1 MINATVIVTCKKAPR
16 ALNSVRLRSF
26 CATTQTT
33 EPSVDLIQ
41 GFETTSVNVRSRL
54 IEVENAHTITQ
65 KLPRSLHI
73 AIGCRISLTNKIKTE
88 LGLINSAQGSVADIL
103 LVPGTTTY
111 ASPLTSIVR
120 RRSRLAIPTTGALCR
135 MPFTIFNHHPV
146 NGILPCE
153 VEIAVLHNAIR
164 YHRTTL
170 RKLLKQAASSRWLA
184 TADWLADPKRSPNFL
199 KLLARLHARKT
210 GTRSCRL
217 KAADMASHSRHFT
230 STFGG
235 PPSGTPPPF
244 LSQLPRCDIVIPES
258 LVHLVISN
266 KTYKSCLNVYSPFLH
281 YIT

>member
-1 MINATVIVTCKKAPR
+1 MRMIGGELSQWEESWAQMQVVYNACRSINASFSILLLILNQSRVVSRRKLLELRDPLWVFHFKEFSAYLINATVIVTCKKAPR

-146 NGILPCE
+146 NGI
-153 VEIAVLHNAIR
+153 
-164 YHRTTL
+164 
-170 RKLLKQAASSRWLA
+170 
-184 TADWLADPKRSPNFL
+184 RSPFDAILLRLTSLGGLWILRDSDSSNL
-199 KLLARLHARKT
+199 KVPMPI
-210 GTRSCRL
+210 S
-217 KAADMASHSRHFT
+217 
-230 STFGG
+230 
-235 PPSGTPPPF
+235 
-244 LSQLPRCDIVIPES
+244 LSQELVRLAALDLFVS
-258 LVHLVISN
+258 L
-266 KTYKSCLNVYSPFLH
+266 
-281 YIT
+281 